1 LLCVVWVGYDDYS
14 DIRLSG
20 AQTAAPVW
28 AEFMKKAVTLPQ
40 YSDVKPFHQP
50 DGVVDVQLDKVTNR
64 LATPSCPDDYTIA
77 FVAGTEPHDS
87 CDQPNGAPGFF
98 SRIFGGTSEK
108 ALPPPTTNGPTS
120 VATTN
125 GNLEAPGGVKN
136 VEEPKKKKGFFGKI
150 ADAFRGDGGGRDKKD
165 DDKNTPA
172 ASKPAA
178 NGATP
183 PP

>member
-1 LLCVVWVGYDDYS
+1 
-14 DIRLSG
+14 
-20 AQTAAPVW
+20 
-28 AEFMKKAVTLPQ
+28 MKKAVALPQ
-40 YSDVKPFHQP
+40 YSDVKPFRQP

-87 CDQPNGAPGFF
+87 CDQASTQGFF

-108 ALPPPTTNGPTS
+108 ALPPPSTNGPTS

-125 GNLEAPGGVKN
+125 GNPEPDSGVKN
-136 VEEPKKKKGFFGKI
+136 GEEPKKKKGFFSKI
-150 ADAFRGDGGGRDKKD
+150 ADAFKGDSGRDKKD

-172 ASKPAA
+172 ESKPAA
-178 NGATP
+178 NGTTP
-183 PP
+183 P